1 MISDHYDTL
10 AVVAEEDGVHECVD
24 DLRQTSELVAEFAN
38 VVRRG
43 AFG

>member
-1 MISDHYDTL
+1 M
-10 AVVAEEDGVHECVD
+10 ACNECVD